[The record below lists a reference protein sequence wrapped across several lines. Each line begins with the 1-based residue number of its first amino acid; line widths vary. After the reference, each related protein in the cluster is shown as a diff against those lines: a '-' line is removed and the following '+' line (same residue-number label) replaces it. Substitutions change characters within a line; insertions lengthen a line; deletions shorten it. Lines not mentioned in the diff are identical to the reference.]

1 MSEIIA
7 IEGGHKL
14 NGTVEISGAKNA
26 TVALIPAIIL
36 ADSPVTI
43 YGVPEIS
50 DVDALAVLL
59 EELNCTVLRS
69 HDSLIVDPSRMENV
83 PLVSDAVDKLRASY
97 YLMGALLG
105 KCKKVVMKAPGGCFL
120 GPRPIDL
127 HIKGFEALGAKVEF
141 VDGAH
146 VITADRLVGAKIYL
160 DFASVGATINILL
173 AAVKA
178 EGKTVI
184 ENAAKEPEIIDV
196 VNLLTKMGAKIR
208 GAGTDTITIE
218 GVEHLKGCTHE
229 IIPDRIEAGTFL
241 IMAAAAGE
249 RVIIQNNRVHYE
261 FVIKRNITIIQGDSA
276 SGKTTLVNMIRQ
288 AENLGESSGINVSCE
303 VPCRV
308 LEGVNWKIIL
318 ENSRES
324 IFFIDEE
331 NYFIKTEEFASAI
344 RGSENYF
351 VLITRENLYN
361 LPYSVEE
368 IYGLHVSGKY
378 RDTRKIYQKM
388 YQIYPKTARL
398 PVRVQK
404 IITEDSNSGYQ
415 FFENVCA
422 ERNITCESAGG
433 KTKIPEMIGKA
444 GTEETCIIADGA
456 AIGAEMN
463 LLSNKIEEKQN
474 VHLYLP
480 ESFEW
485 LILNSD
491 LLQDKEVRK
500 ILENPEDYIDSTEF
514 FSWEQYFTKLLIQ
527 KTEGT
532 YLQYKKAKLNPSYLQ
547 DKNKNKILESI
558 QGIQWKIKSLK

>member
-160 DFASVGATINILL
+160 DFA
-173 AAVKA
+173 
-178 EGKTVI
+178 
-184 ENAAKEPEIIDV
+184 
-196 VNLLTKMGAKIR
+196 KIR

-249 RVIIQNNRVHYE
+249 RVIIQN
-261 FVIKRNITIIQGDSA
+261 IIPQHLESLISKLKEMGVKMENVGDSIIVYGDNKNFNA
-276 SGKTTLVNMIRQ
+276 VDVRTQVYPGFATDLQQPLTALLTQANGQSQVIETIYPERFRHCEQLNKMGANIELDESMCYINGKTPLKGAKVEATDLRCG
-288 AENLGESSGINVSCE
+288 AAL
-303 VPCRV
+303 
-308 LEGVNWKIIL
+308 
-318 ENSRES
+318 
-324 IFFIDEE
+324 
-331 NYFIKTEEFASAI
+331 
-344 RGSENYF
+344 
-351 VLITRENLYN
+351 LIA
-361 LPYSVEE
+361 
-368 IYGLHVSGKY
+368 GL
-378 RDTRKIYQKM
+378 
-388 YQIYPKTARL
+388 
-398 PVRVQK
+398 
-404 IITEDSNSGYQ
+404 
-415 FFENVCA
+415 
-422 ERNITCESAGG
+422 
-433 KTKIPEMIGKA
+433 
-444 GTEETCIIADGA
+444 IADGITEISNVYHIDRGYA
-456 AIGAEMN
+456 NIDQKLITLGAV
-463 LLSNKIEEKQN
+463 I
-474 VHLYLP
+474 
-480 ESFEW
+480 
-485 LILNSD
+485 
-491 LLQDKEVRK
+491 RR
-500 ILENPEDYIDSTEF
+500 
-514 FSWEQYFTKLLIQ
+514 
-527 KTEGT
+527 
-532 YLQYKKAKLNPSYLQ
+532 
-547 DKNKNKILESI
+547 
-558 QGIQWKIKSLK
+558 IKVDD